1 MRNTWAH
8 CDVGG
13 TVSAG
18 VGPQPR
24 GPEKSPPSSGP
35 RFLYRP
41 INSNNK
47 ALCTVRARG
56 CGEISGETSRPP
68 GIVRGWAL
76 VPETLRSRKT

>member
-35 RFLYRP
+35 RFLYQNKQANQQQQQSALYREGPRLWRDLWGDFEAAGHRTRLGTRP
-41 INSNNK
+41 
-47 ALCTVRARG
+47 
-56 CGEISGETSRPP
+56 
-68 GIVRGWAL
+68 
-76 VPETLRSRKT
+76 